1 MKEKILFACDLDNTL
16 LISHRISRECD
27 ICAEILNG
35 KEQSFFTPA
44 ACEFIKKVTE
54 NENII
59 LLPVTTRSVEQY
71 KRIKFPADCTP
82 KYALTCNGAV
92 LLKDGFPEE
101 NWHKESEQLT
111 DLHRD
116 ELNRLYKEYSGKDC
130 YKTVRIVDDMF
141 LFIHFFDSE
150 SAAAEAEKCRG
161 NTELTVDYFGSKMY
175 YFPPVS
181 NKGYG
186 VKRFAERFNCD
197 RIIAAGDS
205 TIDCSMLDIADTAL
219 IPDERLAKILKNEN
233 ISICDS
239 EFFSEFILR
248 FVLESV

>member
-35 KEQSFFTPA
+35 KEQNFFTPA

-101 NWHKESEQLT
+101 NWYNESEQLT

-116 ELNRLYKEYSGKDC
+116 ELNRLYEEYSGKDC

-150 SAAAEAEKCRG
+150 SAAA
-161 NTELTVDYFGSKMY
+161 
-175 YFPPVS
+175 
-181 NKGYG
+181 
-186 VKRFAERFNCD
+186 
-197 RIIAAGDS
+197 
-205 TIDCSMLDIADTAL
+205 
-219 IPDERLAKILKNEN
+219 
-233 ISICDS
+233 
-239 EFFSEFILR
+239 
-248 FVLESV
+248 